1 MSDHVMHPQHLDY
14 FCKVAEFGSFS
25 RAAISIGIN
34 QSALSRHVRNLEE
47 HLNSQ
52 LFYRNGRGVILTDTG
67 KRLFDRA
74 SLALQ
79 EIAAAEQEV
88 LQSSHALSGS
98 VVIGVTP
105 TVGRVL
111 VQPMAKQL
119 LTTYPSLKLRF
130 VEGFSGTLMEWLH
143 AGRVD
148 VAILYNSRANPSL
161 HPELLVREKLCVVA
175 SGSAPKLKMKTRVAF
190 LETVPLVLPSRT
202 HGLRQL
208 LEAVAL
214 ENGLKLNVVIEADS
228 LGSILALVQ
237 GGLGY
242 TVLPPAPIR
251 HELARRDVQASM
263 LTQPAVARTL
273 VLATPTNR
281 PKIVGLSQ
289 IAKAV
294 KKELRR
300 FGELQKGADKLV
312 EED

>member
-1 MSDHVMHPQHLDY
+1 MQAQHLDY
-14 FCKVAEFGSFS
+14 FCKVAESGSFS

-34 QSALSRHVRNLEE
+34 QSALSRHVRNLEQ
-47 HLNSQ
+47 HLNTQ
-52 LFYRNGRGVILTDTG
+52 LFYRNGRGVILTESG
-67 KRLFDRA
+67 KRLFERVSRA
-74 SLALQ
+74 LR
-79 EIAAAEQEV
+79 EIAAAEQEA
-88 LQSSHALSGS
+88 LQAGQGPSGS
-98 VVIGVTP
+98 VVIGLTP

-111 VQPMAKQL
+111 VEPMARQL
-119 LTTYPSLKLRF
+119 LAANPALKLRF
-130 VEGFSGTLMEWLH
+130 VEGFSGTLMEWLD

-148 VAILYNSRANPSL
+148 VAILYNSRANPSM
-161 HPELLVREKLCVVA
+161 HPELLVKERLCVVA
-175 SGSAPKLKMKTRVAF
+175 SGRAPKLKMKTRVDF
-190 LETVPLVLPSRT
+190 LETVPLILPSRA

-214 ENGLKLNVVIEADS
+214 EQGLKLNVAIEADS

-242 TVLPPAPIR
+242 TVLPAAPIR

-263 LTQPAVARTL
+263 LTQPEVARTL

-281 PKIVGLSQ
+281 PKVVGLSQ

-300 FGELQKGADKLV
+300 FGEVQQVGDVDTK
-312 EED
+312 